1 MRKILLPLV
10 SFAVALAASP
20 TPAGAHH
27 ASICKAQAAKISSK
41 SKRVRV
47 VSNCMA
53 AHPHDREHA
62 KR

>member
-1 MRKILLPLV
+1 MRKVLLTLV
-10 SFAVALAASP
+10 IVGVVAASYSI
-20 TPAGAHH
+20 PAAAHH
-27 ASICKAQAAKISSK
+27 ASICKAQGAKISSK
-41 SKRVRV
+41 SKRIPV